1 MPKDGWVQ
9 AVLTGALEVVA
20 LVQFLG
26 STDYAIV
33 RHVTT
38 ELSVVQSRL
47 WRVCSFHRNPFDRG
61 TELRMCDNE
70 VN

>member
-26 STDYAIV
+26 STTYAIV

-38 ELSVVQSRL
+38 ELPVMKKRKREYS
-47 WRVCSFHRNPFDRG
+47 D
-61 TELRMCDNE
+61 
-70 VN
+70 